1 MAVMEAGGPLTYE
14 KHELHW
20 PPNKAQY
27 RRCIQEYFN
36 DLCVLGHSLKK
47 WFDPS
52 QVLCS
57 LAFPLLFLEVGNLI
71 LEVGKRSAGKGCFL
85 FWLEP
90 LLEIVQNL
98 FEAVFDGCHTLNGA
112 EIDQQT
118 YGADIYN
125 GHKVQREE

>member
-1 MAVMEAGGPLTYE
+1 MDMTETGAPLTYK

-20 PPNKAQY
+20 SPNKAQD

-36 DLCVLGHSLKK
+36 DFCVLGHGLKK
-47 WFDPS
+47 WVDPS

-71 LEVGKRSAGKGCFL
+71 LEVGKRSAGKGSFL

-90 LLEIVQNL
+90 LLEIVQDL
-98 FEAVFDGCHTLNGA
+98 FEAVFDRCHTLNGA
-112 EIDQQT
+112 VNRP
-118 YGADIYN
+118 ADLWRR
-125 GHKVQREE
+125 HR